1 MRSGVGRAPPAAP
14 RRGPAPGGITSTRR
28 GSMTRAAMRGRATRG
43 VVGYIFRMLTPFLRA
58 AGRAALLASVAAV
71 PPVAAQQA
79 TAQRP
84 TLVVM
89 VTVDQLRPDY
99 LTMYE
104 RQFTGGLARLMRGG
118 AVFLNGY
125 QDHAITETAPGHAS
139 TLSGRFPRSTGIVS
153 NSAGVADPQSPLVG
167 ARGDPASPFRFR
179 GTTLTDWMRYAHPAT
194 RALSVSRKDRGA
206 ILPMGRAKQ
215 AVFWYATNGTFTT
228 STYYADTLPGWVQS
242 FNERRLPQQFAGK
255 SWDLLLD
262 PTQYPEPDSVAMEA
276 RGRDYVF
283 PHLFPQ
289 DAVNAAASLAAFPM
303 MDQLTLS
310 FALEGVRQMRLGA
323 GPTTDVLAVSLSTTD
338 AVGHSYGPDSRE
350 IHDQVLRLDRYLG
363 AFLDSLFA
371 MRDSTRVVL
380 ALTADHSVSPLPGA
394 RSRYPNEGAAHAN
407 IAPAVIPLF
416 ASLRAA
422 GVDTSA
428 FGFDEGI
435 LFLDEAGLAKAGLRA
450 DAVARTFATEVAK
463 VRGVLR
469 VDRVS
474 TLATRDTTTD
484 YVARRWLHML
494 PAELPAAAVVTLRPF
509 WYWQGVTYSTHGSP
523 HDSDANVPIIFYG
536 AGIKP
541 GRNARKALVVDI
553 APTLAAILGV
563 RPMEPLDGR
572 VIREAI
578 RP

>member
-1 MRSGVGRAPPAAP
+1 MGVAGYIPVMPDL
-14 RRGPAPGGITSTRR
+14 S
-28 GSMTRAAMRGRATRG
+28 SRAAA
-43 VVGYIFRMLTPFLRA
+43 LASLLLA
-58 AGRAALLASVAAV
+58 AGPLRPAD
-71 PPVAAQQA
+71 AQQA
-79 TAQRP
+79 VAQRP

-104 RQFTGGLARLMRGG
+104 RQFTGGFARLLRGG
-118 AVFLNGY
+118 AVFLNGF

-153 NSAGVADPQSPLVG
+153 NEAGVADPQSPLLG

-179 GTTLTDWMRYAHPAT
+179 GTTLTDWLRFANPAT

-215 AVFWYATNGTFTT
+215 SVFWYATNGTFTT
-228 STYYADTLPGWVQS
+228 STYYADTLPGWVQA
-242 FNERRLPQQFAGK
+242 FNLRRLPQQLAGS

-262 PTQYPEPDSVAMEA
+262 PAQYTEPDSVPLEA
-276 RGRDYVF
+276 GGRDFVF

-289 DAVNAAASLAAFPM
+289 DAASAAASLAAFPM

-310 FALEGVRQMRLGA
+310 FALEGLRQMRLGA

-338 AVGHSYGPDSRE
+338 AVGHKFGPDSRE
-350 IHDQVLRLDRYLG
+350 VHDQVLRLDRYLG
-363 AFLDSLFA
+363 AFLDTLFTL
-371 MRDSTRVVL
+371 RDSARVVL
-380 ALTADHSVSPLPGA
+380 ALTSDHGVSPLPA
-394 RSRYPNEGAAHAN
+394 AKSRYPNEGAGHVN
-407 IAPAVIPLF
+407 VAPAVVPLF
-416 ASLRAA
+416 AALRAA

-435 LFLDEAGLAKAGLRA
+435 LFLDDAALAKAGLRTE
-450 DAVARTFATEVAK
+450 AVARTFVTEVAK

-474 TLATRDTTTD
+474 TLATLDTTTD
-484 YVARRWLHML
+484 TVARRWLHML
-494 PAELPAAAVVTLRPF
+494 PPELPAAAVVTLRPY

-536 AGIKP
+536 AGINP
-541 GRNARKALVVDI
+541 GRQARKALVVDI
-553 APTLAAILGV
+553 APTLASILGV
-563 RPMEPLDGR
+563 RPMEQLDGR

-578 RP
+578 RR